1 MASETLDATIQ
12 TFSAASSAIK
22 DLDVAKESTE
32 YSKQNILS
40 QATTAMLVQANQ
52 LPQSVLRLLPN

>member
-1 MASETLDATIQ
+1 
-12 TFSAASSAIK
+12 
-22 DLDVAKESTE
+22 LDVAKESTE